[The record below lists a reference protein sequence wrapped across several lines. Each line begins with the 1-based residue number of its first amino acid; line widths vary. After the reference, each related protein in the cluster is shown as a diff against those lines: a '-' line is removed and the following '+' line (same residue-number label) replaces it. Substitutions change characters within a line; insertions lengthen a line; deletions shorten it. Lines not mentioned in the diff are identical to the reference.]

1 MKRQNIASIIIG
13 GTIGF
18 FPALLLFNSM
28 PDSSDA
34 QLIAGLGG
42 LSAGPVVMMLID
54 AKKRSAYVAEKQGD
68 WETAR
73 NALRH
78 YPNNWRVREAALN
91 SGKMYYA
98 CINKSLHKALAN
110 DLNILMG

>member
-42 LSAGPVVMMLID
+42 LSVGPVVMMLID
-54 AKKRSAYVAEKQGD
+54 AKKKICLCCRK
-68 WETAR
+68 AR
-73 NALRH
+73 
-78 YPNNWRVREAALN
+78 
-91 SGKMYYA
+91 
-98 CINKSLHKALAN
+98 
-110 DLNILMG
+110 